1 MKNLLLLLLLIPL
14 FTFSQVGINTTT
26 PNAMLDVQSTN
37 NGILIPRVQ
46 LTSILDNTTVVNPN
60 SGPLPTSTLVYN
72 NGSAGVAPNN
82 VIAGFYYWNANAVPA
97 QWIPIAGNIGW
108 NINGNSNTNTPVT
121 PASYGVSTIGVN
133 ENYIGTTNANDFTI
147 GTNNIERMRV
157 KATTGNVGIGIAQP
171 TQPLHVYKNS
181 NANKSAIFGQALQF
195 STITNY
201 QNIGIQGY
209 ASGTL
214 NGLGNG
220 FGNAIGVLGIA
231 NTQNSLLSTGIYAH
245 LGATAP
251 ATPNSNQALYA
262 NGNSLGNAARF
273 VNGNVTI
280 NSGNLGIGTTN
291 PTALVHINSATA
303 GAFRLVDGTQA
314 NGSILTSNATG
325 VATWQRPGID
335 NVVGILNANGVDIAY
350 NRANYIQ
357 TGSRIVLPPGRF
369 AVNITMLLARNSTAA
384 MSPNNSFFWVRSTFS
399 DSNGANPWPSPDI
412 IGSNLASGN
421 FPGTS
426 QYAMLTGTIII
437 NNTTA
442 GNKTYYYVAGNCV
455 SHNTTE
461 TLTNFGST
469 YWAENNIV
477 AYRLN

>member
-1 MKNLLLLLLLIPL
+1 MKNLHLLLLIIPL
-14 FTFSQVGINTTT
+14 ISFSQVGINTTT

-121 PASYGVSTIGVN
+121 PATYGVSTIGVN

-181 NANKSAIFGQALQF
+181 NANKSAILGQALQT
-195 STITNY
+195 STTIDY

-209 ASGTL
+209 GRGTPSSG
-214 NGLGNG
+214 GYGYG
-220 FGNAIGVLGIA
+220 IGVMGVGDIV
-231 NTQNSLLSTGIYAH
+231 NSYHATGIYAY
-245 LGATAP
+245 LGENAP
-251 ATPNSNQALYA
+251 NAPISDQALYA
-262 NGNSLGNAARF
+262 NGNNIGNAARF
-273 VNGNVTI
+273 VAGNVTI
-280 NSGNLGIGTTN
+280 NTGNLGVGTAN
-291 PTALVHINSATA
+291 PTALVHINSNTA

-314 NGSILTSNATG
+314 NGSILTSNADG

-335 NVVGILNANGVDIAY
+335 NVVGTLHATGVNISY
-350 NRANYIQ
+350 TRTNYIQ

-369 AVNITMLLARNSTAA
+369 AVNITMLLARNSTTS

-399 DSNGANPWPSPDI
+399 DSNGIDPSPSPDI

>member
-1 MKNLLLLLLLIPL
+1 MKNLHFLLLFIPL
-14 FTFSQVGINTTT
+14 IGFSQVGINTTS

-46 LTSILDNTTVVNPN
+46 LTSILDNTTVINPN

-82 VIAGFYYWNANAVPA
+82 VMAGFYYWNANAVPA

-108 NINGNSNTNTPVT
+108 NINGNNDINSPAIPAEYGVTPVG
-121 PASYGVSTIGVN
+121 AN
-133 ENYIGTTNANDFTI
+133 ENYIGTNDDNDFTI
-147 GTNNIERMRV
+147 VTNNLERIRV
-157 KATTGNVGIGIAQP
+157 NATNGNVGIGVAEP
-171 TQPLHVYKNS
+171 TRPLHVYKNS
-181 NANKSAIFGQALQF
+181 DENKSSILAQALQT
-195 STITNY
+195 STTIDY
-201 QNIGIQGY
+201 QNIGVLGHGRGTPSNGGY
-209 ASGTL
+209 GY
-214 NGLGNG
+214 G
-220 FGNAIGVLGIA
+220 IGVMGVGDIV
-231 NTQNSLLSTGIYAH
+231 NSYRATGIYAH
-245 LGATAP
+245 LGTTAP
-251 ATPNSNQALYA
+251 ASPNSNQALYA

-273 VNGNVTI
+273 VGGNVTI
-280 NSGNLGIGTTN
+280 NSGNLGVGTTN
-291 PTALVHINSATA
+291 PNTLVHINSATS

-314 NGSILTSNATG
+314 NGSILTSNADG

-335 NVVGILNANGVDIAY
+335 NVVGTLHATGVNIAY
-350 NRANYIQ
+350 TRTNYIQ
-357 TGSRIVLPPGRF
+357 TGSSIVLPPGRF

-399 DSNGANPWPSPDI
+399 DSNGVNPSPSPDI